1 MTPCK
6 YCYLVMTLSI
16 RWCTYIC

>member
-1 MTPCK
+1 
-6 YCYLVMTLSI
+6 MTLSI